1 MIVDTSA
8 LVAVLRRE
16 EGYGPILD
24 ALVREESLLP
34 APVLLK
40 FARVTAGE
48 NNAPNPQ
55 AEALVDTLLGARA
68 SVLAFGT
75 EAARLAVAA
84 DEPRGRGNGRGGL
97 LNILDLMVLGSAQAE
112 GRPILCTGRDFAAAG
127 ADLHPASRP
136 W

>member
-16 EGYGPILD
+16 EGYESVLD
-24 ALVREESLLP
+24 ALVREDSLIP
-34 APVLLK
+34 APVLLE
-40 FARVTAGE
+40 FARVVAGE
-48 NNAPNPQ
+48 NNASNPQ
-55 AEALVDTLLGARA
+55 AEALIDTLLGVRA
-68 SVLAFGT
+68 SVLPFGT

-84 DEPRGRGNGRGGL
+84 NEPHGRGNGRGGL
-97 LNILDLMVLGSAQAE
+97 LNILDLVVLGCAQAE

-127 ADLHPASRP
+127 AELHPASRP